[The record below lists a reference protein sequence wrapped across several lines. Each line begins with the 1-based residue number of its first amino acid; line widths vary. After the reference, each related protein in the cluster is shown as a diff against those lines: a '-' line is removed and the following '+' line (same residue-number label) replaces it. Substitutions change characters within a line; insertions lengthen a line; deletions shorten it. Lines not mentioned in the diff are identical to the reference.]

1 MSLTERPVIES
12 TLSDQTVAEGRSAV
26 FDCVSRGTPPLSVTW
41 FHNAV
46 PLAVDDQSVR
56 VESKSRVYFKVKRR
70 RCMSALD
77 PFYTLR
83 SKDRF
88 SVLSA
93 GCNFHIITIVLFIQ
107 HQPLCTFVSSSTS
120 FWYQFLRFR
129 LTYSFTNH
137 FFLFWFTTLHIYSSL
152 SLSLPA

>member
-70 RCMSALD
+70 RCMAAFD

-107 HQPLCTFVSSSTS
+107 HQTSTPLYLCIFVNLVLVPVPPFPTHL
-120 FWYQFLRFR
+120 FLHQS
-129 LTYSFTNH
+129 L
-137 FFLFWFTTLHIYSSL
+137 L
-152 SLSLPA
+152 SLLIHHSAHI